1 MHATRSELND
11 ASKTWPIVSSV
22 TPSVRSNLLCSA
34 IFSSDNI
41 VLFQMLT
48 EAAGVSVG
56 AEVLAEVAT
65 GVSEAVGVLVGEL

>member
-1 MHATRSELND
+1 MMHQRHGQPFHQSHLASE
-11 ASKTWPIVSSV
+11 PI
-22 TPSVRSNLLCSA
+22 CSA
-34 IFSSDNI
+34 IFSSDKI
-41 VLFQMLT
+41 VRIQMLT